1 MDISLKNLL
10 HGAGMSLSS
19 SSLLVVRKPKVHI
32 VFTTARHRTLS

>member
-10 HGAGMSLSS
+10 HGVGTSLSS
-19 SSLLVVRKPKVHI
+19 SLLFVRKLQVHI